1 MNVAFGSNCEELMQ
15 ETLFAFLVPPSR
27 CELLLVRSLSAF
39 WKIIADRQVAIR
51 HRGPRDVAGWSMV
64 GGLARYV
71 ASHPGHRATQKH
83 REPKLAHQLSRAGSH
98 PCFPEARIHRIM
110 H

>member
-27 CELLLVRSLSAF
+27 CELLLARSLSAF

-64 GGLARYV
+64 GGLARCV
-71 ASHPGHRATQKH
+71 ASHLGI
-83 REPKLAHQLSRAGSH
+83 EPHKTSRTEVGPPITEGRFSSML
-98 PCFPEARIHRIM
+98 P
-110 H
+110 